1 MDVEE
6 GRRSSIINTPTV
18 SLTATLRKLVAAMLI
33 TGDTVSGRCNGSAA
47 GTWATGSTDTE
58 DKNASDGELNDRG
71 VGNEETLPVRPAVA
85 TVAVQETEGARPSRP
100 RRSTARYEEQ
110 PEYVLDDLL
119 NDDILEVRPSLIPDA
134 GRGLFVLTD
143 VEVGTVLANYTG
155 NRITEAIRRR
165 AGYDSTYVAAHGNN
179 MVDALDQRTRKVLS
193 KAAYSND
200 PFDAAKVNCRFDD
213 DDRDE
218 GAIVLRAIRPIMAG
232 EEIYVEYGAFYWCQ
246 DCFGIELQ
254 LQAIRAYKV
263 NIQKKGKQG
272 DWRTR
277 VTFEELRWRLK
288 HETEG
293 TKVATVDTGSSAAV
307 VTELDRERLE
317 GVTTDADEIAGGE
330 QDDAQ
335 GEGTTAK
342 ETHETDTTH
351 SAGLGADT
359 EETEAEQTNGTEEG
373 ATREDTA
380 QPTAKT
386 KRLRQPT
393 LADYLPSKRLREHG
407 EGEAAVLA
415 PAAVGEWGVEQKRA
429 MGVPSTR
436 GGKGRAHKKQKGRSA
451 SQRPDA
457 ATRRKH
463 DIESYMAHQ
472 RARKE
477 WIVEEETAEHGTVKA
492 RVTDMACILTRADSA
507 DRGSRPEENN
517 SREEQL
523 GREAPALTTGQD
535 RPSDELALS
544 SSEGV
549 EPCEYGGGEERTQT
563 TVGITEGALKTEER
577 KRPRPQSLEESPE
590 ESEKRRRR
598 F

>member
-1 MDVEE
+1 M
-6 GRRSSIINTPTV
+6 
-18 SLTATLRKLVAAMLI
+18 
-33 TGDTVSGRCNGSAA
+33 
-47 GTWATGSTDTE
+47 
-58 DKNASDGELNDRG
+58 
-71 VGNEETLPVRPAVA
+71 
-85 TVAVQETEGARPSRP
+85 
-100 RRSTARYEEQ
+100 
-110 PEYVLDDLL
+110 
-119 NDDILEVRPSLIPDA
+119 
-134 GRGLFVLTD
+134 
-143 VEVGTVLANYTG
+143 
-155 NRITEAIRRR
+155 
-165 AGYDSTYVAAHGNN
+165 
-179 MVDALDQRTRKVLS
+179 LS

-218 GAIVLRAIRPIMAG
+218 GAIVLRAIRPIKAG

-277 VTFEELRWRLK
+277 VTFEELRWRLE

-293 TKVATVDTGSSAAV
+293 TRVATVDTGSAAAV
-307 VTELDRERLE
+307 VTELDRERMVR
-317 GVTTDADEIAGGE
+317 VTTDADGISGGE

-342 ETHETDTTH
+342 ETCETDKTH
-351 SAGLGADT
+351 SARLGADT
-359 EETEAEQTNGTEEG
+359 EETAAEQMSGTEEG
-373 ATREDTA
+373 ATRGDTA

-393 LADYLPSKRLREHG
+393 LADYLPSKRLRERG
-407 EGEAAVLA
+407 EGEAAVFS
-415 PAAVGEWGVEQKRA
+415 PPAVGEWGVERKRA
-429 MGVPSTR
+429 MGVSSTR
-436 GGKGRAHKKQKGRSA
+436 GGKVRALKKQKGRSA

-472 RARKE
+472 RGRTE
-477 WIVEEETAEHGTVKA
+477 WIDEEETAAHGTDRA
-492 RVTDMACILTRADSA
+492 RATDMALISTRADSA
-507 DRGSRPEENN
+507 DRGSRPEENK
-517 SREEQL
+517 SGEEQL

-535 RPSDELALS
+535 RSSDELARS

-549 EPCEYGGGEERTQT
+549 EPFEYGGGGERTQT
-563 TVGITEGALKTEER
+563 TEGITEGALKTEGR